1 MSQTVD
7 YTSLL
12 YQRDGYVVSYCP
24 ELNVGSFG
32 DDADAARASL
42 REAVECFVE
51 GCRELG
57 TLEEVLEEAGY
68 SVAPAP
74 QPRWKHPPLL
84 QAEEMEVLVA

>member
-1 MSQTVD
+1 MSQLVD

-12 YQRDGYVVSYCP
+12 YQRDGYVVAYCP

-32 DDADAARASL
+32 DDAEEARASL

-68 SVAPAP
+68 TAAPAP
-74 QPRWKHPPLL
+74 QARWRHPPLL
-84 QAEEMEVLVA
+84 RAEAMEALVA